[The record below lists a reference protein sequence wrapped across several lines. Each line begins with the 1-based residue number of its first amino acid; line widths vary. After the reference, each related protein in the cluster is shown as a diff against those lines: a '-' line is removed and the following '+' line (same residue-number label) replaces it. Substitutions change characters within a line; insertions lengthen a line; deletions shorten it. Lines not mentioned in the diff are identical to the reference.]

1 VRANKFM
8 SSSGGCLQYAIDAL
22 PFGGVGQSG
31 FGQYHGKYS
40 FEMFSHKKAVMKRGY
55 LIELSLRYPPWN
67 EHKVAL
73 MRHLYRFDY
82 FGFVLCILGIRR

>member
-1 VRANKFM
+1 MVLLVVDL
-8 SSSGGCLQYAIDAL
+8 SCSQYAIDGL

-55 LIELSLRYPPWN
+55 LLELTLRYPPWD
-67 EHKVAL
+67 ESKVTM
-73 MRHLYRFDY
+73 MRYLYRFNY
-82 FGFVLCILGIRR
+82 FAFVLSFLGLRR